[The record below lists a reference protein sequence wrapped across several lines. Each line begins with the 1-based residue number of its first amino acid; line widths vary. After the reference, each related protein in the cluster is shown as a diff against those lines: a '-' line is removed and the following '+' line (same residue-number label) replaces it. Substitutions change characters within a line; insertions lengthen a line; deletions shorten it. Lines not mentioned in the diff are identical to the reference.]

1 MRAMDD
7 PIMLLFYLYPFVIA
21 SAAAIIFDS
30 VKRLPREN
38 TGKKNGLMFGS
49 MLIWIKTIPGLY
61 VMHTSMTW
69 PIDFYIGSMI
79 WEIIAFPQMG
89 VLFARVWNV

>member
-1 MRAMDD
+1 
-7 PIMLLFYLYPFVIA
+7 
-21 SAAAIIFDS
+21 
-30 VKRLPREN
+30 
-38 TGKKNGLMFGS
+38 MFGS